1 VSGRRIESE
10 VLHAY
15 HDGELGRLA
24 RWRTE
29 RRLARDPEARAEL
42 VRLARVRSA
51 VREAASGAPVPELWP
66 GIAERLAALDAEL
79 GREATAGRG
88 VSPVLSPAGAGL
100 RAWLRPLAAGA
111 AVAAAAAAWLVFS
124 APTEAVDQG
133 VVRWLYTRGRP
144 VMVLDRPEDA
154 TIIWLLD
161 ETPGDQ
167 TGRRRPGDYI

>member
-1 VSGRRIESE
+1 VSPRHIESE

-24 RWRTE
+24 RWRTQ
-29 RRLARDPEARAEL
+29 RRLARDPAARAEL
-42 VRLARVRSA
+42 DRLAELRAA
-51 VREAASGAPVPELWP
+51 VREVAGGAPAPDLWP
-66 GIAERLAALDAEL
+66 GIAARIGAPDADLEL
-79 GREATAGRG
+79 EGGAPA
-88 VSPVLSPAGAGL
+88 VPSPALAGL
-100 RAWLRPLAAGA
+100 HAWLRPLAAGA
-111 AVAAAAAAWLVFS
+111 VAAAAAAAWLLFS
-124 APTEAVDQG
+124 APTEAVDEG

-167 TGRRRPGDYI
+167 TGRRIPGVYI

>member
-1 VSGRRIESE
+1 VSLRHIESE
-10 VLHAY
+10 LLHAY

-24 RWRTE
+24 RWRTR
-29 RRLARDPEARAEL
+29 RRLARDPAARAEL
-42 VRLARVRSA
+42 ARLAELRAA
-51 VREAASGAPVPELWP
+51 VREVAGGAPAPDLWA
-66 GIAERLAALDAEL
+66 GIAARLGALDADLE
-79 GREATAGRG
+79 RG
-88 VSPVLSPAGAGL
+88 APAVPSPALAGL

-111 AVAAAAAAWLVFS
+111 VAAAAAAAWLLFS
-124 APTEAVDQG
+124 APTEAVDEG

-167 TGRRRPGDYI
+167 TGRRIPGVYI